1 MLINER
7 GSHSSLWRHAA
18 LLNWISLAIGFCM
31 ALLAGRIAM
40 SDRTSFTFL
49 LWNLALAL
57 APLLFSVVA
66 LGMNRAGW
74 KYMALLAL
82 VPWLLF
88 LPNAPYILTD
98 LLHLKLRP
106 PVPLWYD
113 MVMLLAFALTGLLFG
128 YLSMICA
135 ERVLF
140 GVMKRPWVMLT
151 HVVVLFL
158 CGFGI
163 YLGRFLRWNSWELA
177 TRPRSLL
184 KVILDRLLDPSE
196 HPTTWM
202 TTFLVGGLLIIC
214 FALTRGIG
222 TASARGGKST
232 G

>member
-1 MLINER
+1 MLNDR
-7 GSHSSLWRHAA
+7 HGPNSFLWRHAG
-18 LLNWISLAIGFCM
+18 LLNWISLAIGFCL
-31 ALLAGRIAM
+31 ALLAGRIAL
-40 SDRTSFTFL
+40 SDRTSFIFL
-49 LWNLALAL
+49 AWNLALAL

-66 LGMNRAGW
+66 LGLNRAGW
-74 KYMALLAL
+74 KYLALFAL

-113 MVMLLAFALTGLLFG
+113 LVMLLAFALTGLLFG

-135 ERVLF
+135 ERVLL
-140 GVMKRPWVMLT
+140 GVMKRPWVMFA
-151 HVVVLFL
+151 HGVVLFL

-177 TRPRSLL
+177 TRPSSLL
-184 KVILDRLLDPSE
+184 KAIADRILDPSE

-202 TTFLVGGLLIIC
+202 TTFLVGSLLIIC
-214 FALTRGIG
+214 FALTRGVG
-222 TASARGGKST
+222 MGSARRG
-232 G
+232 